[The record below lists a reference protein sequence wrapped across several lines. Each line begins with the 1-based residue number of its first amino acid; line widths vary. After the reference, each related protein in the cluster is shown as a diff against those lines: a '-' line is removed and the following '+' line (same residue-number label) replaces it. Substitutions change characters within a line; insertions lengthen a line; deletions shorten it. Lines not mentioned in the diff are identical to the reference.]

1 MELKVRCTK
10 LSADA
15 VLPFYSRE
23 GDAALDLTAI
33 SKETIDIGGISY
45 EVYGTGISLEIP
57 SGYFGQIVPR
67 SSVYKAGRV
76 LSNSVGVID
85 SNYRG
90 EIKFIYV
97 VNEKNQEGFKVGD
110 RVGQILILPYPKI
123 HLVEVNSLTESNRGE
138 QGFGSSGK

>member
-1 MELKVRCTK
+1 MYKA
-10 LSADA
+10 SADA

-90 EIKFIYV
+90 EIKFI
-97 VNEKNQEGFKVGD
+97 
-110 RVGQILILPYPKI
+110 LCC
-123 HLVEVNSLTESNRGE
+123 
-138 QGFGSSGK
+138 

>member
-1 MELKVRCTK
+1 MELQVRCLK
-10 LSADA
+10 LNPDA
-15 VLPFYSRE
+15 ILPLYSRE

-33 SKETIDIGGISY
+33 SKETIEVGGISY
-45 EVYGTGISLEIP
+45 ELYGTGIALEIP
-57 SGYFGQIVPR
+57 NGYFGQIVPR

-90 EIKFIYV
+90 EIKFIYI

-123 HLVEVNSLTESNRGE
+123 HLVEVNSLSESNRGN